1 MLIFQKNAEVRGE
14 DLKIPTHSDKWVGM
28 GRGKKLR
35 TSYMD
40 SSDELNEAHW
50 HKNMNWDMSS
60 FRGFLINEA
69 ITSKNQITLVLLKN
83 INIWLSYSPNMAC
96 MPIFGHTFF
105 GHDSAIFG
113 TIVLKNVK
121 RTQETIIY
129 RLVNGD
135 GSVMLNIWFIVPLM
149 ARKWTWLPG
158 TPLMV
163 WGLHSR
169 PKRWPT
175 TISKSC
181 FRNIQARTPPQLNI
195 NPYNSKNH
203 TKKYLLLSK
212 FS

>member
-113 TIVLKNVK
+113 TIVLKMLRELK
-121 RTQETIIY
+121 R
-129 RLVNGD
+129 
-135 GSVMLNIWFIVPLM
+135 
-149 ARKWTWLPG
+149 
-158 TPLMV
+158 
-163 WGLHSR
+163 
-169 PKRWPT
+169 
-175 TISKSC
+175 
-181 FRNIQARTPPQLNI
+181 
-195 NPYNSKNH
+195 
-203 TKKYLLLSK
+203 LLSIDWWMVMALWCLIFDLLCHFWPENGRGCQAHPLWFGASTHDQNVGQLLSRNRVFEIFK
-212 FS
+212 PEPLPN